1 MGPLKPGKLPA
12 ERLAHLLERYGM
24 TDERLI
30 VGPGIGE
37 DAAAIDMGNCV
48 LVAKTDPITFATDR
62 IGWYAVN
69 VNAND
74 VATMGARPRW
84 FLATVLMPEK
94 KASLEMADSIFQDIT
109 SACRSLG
116 AVCCGGHIEI
126 TAGLERVIICGQM
139 LGEIAPASG
148 GRAPACLRQDR
159 LLAKSDIRPGMTIL
173 LAKPIGIEATSI
185 IARERRAEVTERFG
199 VDFTER
205 ARDFLFDP
213 GISVVASALAAAS
226 VGGVAAM
233 HDPTEGG
240 VATGL
245 HELAEAGGVGII
257 TNTSAILIRD
267 ETARLCEMFGV
278 NPLGVISS
286 GALLIAA
293 ADDAADG
300 VRRAVEAH
308 GADCVA
314 IARTTERA
322 GEVIDRDGV
331 KLPRFDSDEISKAL

>member
-1 MGPLKPGKLPA
+1 MHPLQPGKLPA
-12 ERLAHLLERYGM
+12 EMLAHLLERYGM
-24 TDERLI
+24 ADERLI

-94 KASLEMADSIFQDIT
+94 KAGLEMADSIFNDIT

-126 TAGLERVIICGQM
+126 TAGLERVLVCGQM
-139 LGEIAPASG
+139 LGEVAH
-148 GRAPACLRQDR
+148 DR
-159 LLAKSDIRPGMTIL
+159 LLNKSDIRPGMTIL

-185 IARERRAEVTERFG
+185 IARERTAEVTERFG
-199 VDFTER
+199 SDFTER

-213 GISVVASALAAAS
+213 GISVVAPALAAAS
-226 VGGVAAM
+226 VEGVAAM

-245 HELAEAGGVGII
+245 HELAEAGGVGIMV
-257 TNTSAILIRD
+257 NTSAILIHD

-308 GADCVA
+308 GADCAA

-322 GEVIDRDGV
+322 GEVIDQHGV

>member
-94 KASLEMADSIFQDIT
+94 DASLEMADSIFNDIT

-116 AVCCGGHIEI
+116 VVCCGGHIEI
-126 TAGLERVIICGQM
+126 TAGLERVLVCGQM
-139 LGEIAPASG
+139 LGEVAHN
-148 GRAPACLRQDR
+148 R

-185 IARERRAEVTERFG
+185 IARERTAEVTERFG
-199 VDFTER
+199 ADFSGR

-213 GISVVASALAAAS
+213 GISVVAPALAAAS
-226 VGGVAAM
+226 VEGVAAM